1 MNEIEYVFGT
11 GDGTVHVWSSQADL
25 ELTTLAIPDAV
36 QLDFDGDGLAD
47 DVMWDSHGTGV
58 ADVVGLDL
66 DDDGVLDHF
75 YTDPSGLGTWDHS
88 ITGAESDT
96 GSEPLD
102 WIVRPD
108 PGLESGAAPEHVVAQ
123 EFSTQISDS
132 GAAPVD
138 GPGARLNHPASW
150 SDQQATLDQVG
161 ALHDHRAA
169 SAETATRSA
178 DLDDRR
184 IGESFIS

>member
-11 GDGTVHVWSSQADL
+11 GDGTVHAWSSQANL
-25 ELTTLAIPDAV
+25 ELTISGIPDAV

-47 DVMWDSHGTGV
+47 DVMWEPHGTGV

-75 YTDPSGLGTWDHS
+75 YTDPSGFGIWDHL
-88 ITGAESDT
+88 ITGAESDA

-102 WIVRPD
+102 WIVRTD
-108 PGLESGAAPEHVVAQ
+108 PGPEFGAAPEHVVAQ
-123 EFSTQISDS
+123 EFGTQISDS
-132 GAAPVD
+132 GASPVD
-138 GPGARLNHPASW
+138 DPGAPLNHPASW

-169 SAETATRSA
+169 SAEDTTRSA
-178 DLDDRR
+178 NLDDRR
-184 IGESFIS
+184 IGESFIL